1 MNIIQKLNSNF
12 RENKIFYL
20 LVLSFFFIGILLG
33 SYTIKYMDKVNAND
47 LSNYFT
53 EFIRSLDIQSLKS
66 GELLINIIKSNIFI
80 ILFIILLGFTAFGWP
95 IVLII
100 DLVKGFTLGYTFS
113 FLITTFEGKGI
124 YVALASIIPQ
134 NIFYIPFFIGISIVS
149 LEMSSSKLKSKIFKS
164 SANYKFKKEGII
176 IKYGFFLILFLIGII
191 VECYMSPG
199 LIKLV
204 LTKAYKLT

>member
-66 GELLINIIKSNIFI
+66 GELLISIIKSNIFI

-95 IVLII
+95 IILII
-100 DLVKGFTLGYTFS
+100 DLIKGFTLGYTFS

-149 LEMSSSKLKSKIFKS
+149 LEMSSSKLKSKLFKS
-164 SANYKFKKEGII
+164 TVNYKLKKEGII

-191 VECYMSPG
+191 VECYISPG
-199 LIKLV
+199 LMKLII
-204 LTKAYKLT
+204 TKVYKLT

>member
-12 RENKIFYL
+12 KENKIFYL

-80 ILFIILLGFTAFGWP
+80 ILIIILLGFTSFGWG

-100 DLVKGFTLGYTFS
+100 DLIKGFTLGYTFS

-124 YVALASIIPQ
+124 YVAIASIIPQ

-149 LEMSSSKLKSKIFKS
+149 LEMSSSKLKSKIFKV
-164 SANYKFKKEGII
+164 SANYKLKKEGII

-191 VECYMSPG
+191 VECYISPG

>member
-12 RENKIFYL
+12 KENKIFYL

-33 SYTIKYMDKVNAND
+33 SYTIKYMDTVNAND

-80 ILFIILLGFTAFGWP
+80 ILIIILLGFTSFGWS

-100 DLVKGFTLGYTFS
+100 DLIKGFTLGYTFS
-113 FLITTFEGKGI
+113 FLITTFDGKGI
-124 YVALASIIPQ
+124 YVAIASIIPQ
-134 NIFYIPFFIGISIVS
+134 NIFYIPFFIGISIIS
-149 LEMSSSKLKSKIFKS
+149 LEISSSKLKSKIFKM
-164 SANYKFKKEGII
+164 SANYKLKKDAII
-176 IKYGFFLILFLIGII
+176 IKYGFFLVLFLIGII
-191 VECYMSPG
+191 VECYISPG
-199 LIKLV
+199 IIKLV

>member
-12 RENKIFYL
+12 KENKIFYL

-33 SYTIKYMDKVNAND
+33 SYTIKYMDRVNAND

-53 EFIRSLDIQSLKS
+53 EFIKSLDIQSLKS

-80 ILFIILLGFTAFGWP
+80 ILIIILLGFTSFGWS

-100 DLVKGFTLGYTFS
+100 DLIKGFTLGYTFS

-124 YVALASIIPQ
+124 YVAIASIIPQ

-149 LEMSSSKLKSKIFKS
+149 LEISSSKLKSKIFKL
-164 SANYKFKKEGII
+164 SANYKLKKEGII
-176 IKYGFFLILFLIGII
+176 IKYGFFLVLFLIGII
-191 VECYMSPG
+191 VECYISPG